1 MTVKRFQ
8 ALEEESETLKK
19 IAEKYPH
26 DSNEY
31 LAIEHAAFALAFAVT
46 EEAEKFSAF
55 IRGWGEDLTDEQEAH
70 IKSLGLDTE

>member
-8 ALEEESETLKK
+8 ALERESEILKK
-19 IAEKYPH
+19 IAEQYPQ

-46 EEAEKFSAF
+46 EDSEKFSAF
-55 IRGWGEDLTDEQEAH
+55 IRDCGQDLTDEQKAH